1 MKKLLIIILFY
12 LPLIGLGQITVNEV
26 QKKQNKFI
34 ENLSYS
40 LQSGV
45 GLEIIKFT
53 QQAGEILEIKITE
66 QTTFFSYYAI
76 PNLDYKIPL
85 KNWNVNLYNN
95 ISLPIILRNMKK
107 NLNYPWDET
116 INYYASR
123 RLLAKIDYSVGIESK
138 ISKDFQYRLGVVIPV
153 TYYYLDYKIPSKY
166 LYHQDL
172 RQHNFDKEW
181 GGGLNLELDYSI
193 SDNLSSFLSISR
205 EFRDNPLRYFNSI
218 SSNSYM
224 TEILI
229 GVNYKL

>member
-1 MKKLLIIILFY
+1 MKKLLIILFC

-34 ENLSYS
+34 KNLSYS

-45 GLEIIKFT
+45 GIEIIKF
-53 QQAGEILEIKITE
+53 TE

-85 KNWNVNLYNN
+85 KNWNINLYNN
-95 ISLPIILRNMKK
+95 ISLPIILRNKK
-107 NLNYPWDET
+107 KLDNWGWDET

-123 RLLAKIDYSVGIESK
+123 RFLAKIDYSVGIESK

-153 TYYYLDYKIPSKY
+153 TYISLNSKVVSD
-166 LYHQDL
+166 DL
-172 RQHNFDKEW
+172 LTYQYSLDKEW

-193 SDNLSSFLSISR
+193 RDNLSSFLSISR
-205 EFRDNPLRYFNSI
+205 EFSNNPLRYSII